1 MWILAKKEN
10 QQLTWMIQTLQQE
23 KSTFSNSPKEVCSN
37 RCDKVWWRGIWS
49 WLWCYLVLCE
59 KQSWLSGQRH
69 IQLLNIYWL
78 NCFIKPN
85 FCICQGAPLRVRLH
99 RSLRGKMWA
108 LHTIT
113 STHST
118 RLAPESNWRGGGH
131 TTCLFKTNVF
141 LQQWHLFIVVSI
153 VHLAQKKA

>member
-1 MWILAKKEN
+1 
-10 QQLTWMIQTLQQE
+10 MIQTLQQE

-49 WLWCYLVLCE
+49 WLWCYLELCE
-59 KQSWLSGQRH
+59 KQSWLSGQRR

-85 FCICQGAPLRVRLH
+85 FCICQGAPLRLH

-141 LQQWHLFIVVSI
+141 FAAMTLVHSCINCASCTKKKQQLT
-153 VHLAQKKA
+153 